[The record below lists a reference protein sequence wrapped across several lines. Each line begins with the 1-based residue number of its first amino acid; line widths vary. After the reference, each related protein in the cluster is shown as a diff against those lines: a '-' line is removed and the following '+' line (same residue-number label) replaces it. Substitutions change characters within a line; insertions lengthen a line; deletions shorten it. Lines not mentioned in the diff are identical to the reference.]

1 MTTDPET
8 IAKLSDSLI
17 DEIVGAVGLP
27 KTKFTHRIGWTL
39 FNKIT
44 TSFAHIGAPFNE
56 TTGAD
61 GLPEA
66 SRVCLTHFC
75 DRVKVQ
81 GIENIPAS
89 GPLLI
94 VTNHPGAYDGL
105 TIFSNLARKDIKWI
119 STEIP
124 FLRLLPKLSEHILFA
139 SREDSRNR
147 MVVLRNA
154 INHLKSGG
162 VLVYFAAGHR
172 DPDPAV
178 FHGAS
183 RAIDGWLDI
192 FDMFFKYIPELQ
204 VLPVIISG
212 CVSSHWANHLLT
224 RLRRKQIDKQRLAEF
239 GQVIS
244 QLMHPGRIYL
254 TPAVSFGKPLT
265 KEMLE
270 EEAGKNTI
278 LNVVIQHEKVLLK
291 QHCENFGGHFD

>member
-1 MTTDPET
+1 MTTDPAT
-8 IAKLSDSLI
+8 IALLSDSLV

-27 KTKFTHRIGWTL
+27 KTKFTHRLGWTL

-56 TTGAD
+56 TTGTD
-61 GLPEA
+61 GLPKA
-66 SRVCLTHFC
+66 SEICLTHFC

-81 GIENIPAS
+81 GIENIPVT

-105 TIFSNLARKDIKWI
+105 TIFSNLPRQDIKWI

-124 FLRLLPKLSEHILFA
+124 FFRLLPDLCEHILFA
-139 SREDSRNR
+139 SRDDSRNR
-147 MVVLRNA
+147 MMVLRNA
-154 INHLKSGG
+154 INHMKSGG

-192 FDMFFKYIPELQ
+192 FDMFFKYIPNLQ
-204 VLPVIISG
+204 VLPVIIGG

-224 RLRRKQIDKQRLAEF
+224 RLRRKQIDQQRLAEF

-244 QLMHPGRIYL
+244 QLMHPGKILL

-265 KEMLE
+265 QEKLK
-270 EEAGKNTI
+270 EEAGDGTI
-278 LNVVIQHEKVLLK
+278 LNAMILQAKALLK
-291 QHCENFGGHFD
+291 YHCETFGGNAD